1 MQPFKHLVKMY
12 SPAWEAC
19 LWGSKTAG
27 TAYWQAGKA
36 WQHDKL
42 MKTGFKAVKQ
52 TLLKT
57 RSLKNW

>member
-1 MQPFKHLVKMY
+1 MQPFKHLVKMH
-12 SPAWEAC
+12 SPVWEAC

-42 MKTGFKAVKQ
+42 MKTGLRAVKQ

-57 RSLKNW
+57 